1 MYILFDIGGTNTRV
15 ALTEDLATIIDVKKF
30 KTPTTFNEGVRLI
43 TEAAKALLDGKK
55 VIALAGGMRGTLDG
69 EKTML
74 VHDAG
79 GDLAKWEEAP
89 LGEKLGK
96 AFKAPV
102 YLENDAAI
110 AGMGEATYGAGEGSE
125 IVVYL
130 TVSTGVGGAK
140 IENGKI
146 DSYRYGFEPG
156 HQVLDVDKTILGED
170 EEPTLENL
178 VSGSALTRRM
188 GVKPYNI
195 PQEDQIWKQLAE
207 YLADGLRNTILY
219 WSPDVIVLGG
229 SMILGDPKIR
239 IDDIRVAAADILG
252 DVMPLPDIVTAD
264 LGDEAGLYGA
274 MALLK
279 QTQG

>member
-15 ALTEDLATIIDVKKF
+15 AATKDLETILDIKKF
-30 KTPTTFNEGVRLI
+30 KTPTTFTEGVRQI
-43 TEAAKALLDGKK
+43 VSAAEALLDGEKP
-55 VIALAGGMRGTLDG
+55 VAIAGGMRGTLDG
-69 EKTML
+69 EKSML

-79 GDLAKWEEAP
+79 GDLAKWEEQP
-89 LGEKLGK
+89 LAEKLSK
-96 AFKAPV
+96 ALKAPV
-102 YLENDAAI
+102 WLENDAAI
-110 AGMGEATYGAGEGSE
+110 AGMGEAVYGAGQGEE
-125 IVVYL
+125 IVVYM

-140 IENGKI
+140 IENGMI

-156 HQVLDVDKTILGED
+156 HQILDVDKTVLGED
-170 EEPTLENL
+170 EEPTLENM
-178 VSGSALTRRM
+178 VSGSALERRM
-188 GVKPYNI
+188 GVKPYEI
-195 PQEDQIWKQLAE
+195 PQEDRIWKQLAE

-229 SMILGDPKIR
+229 SMIMGDPKIHL
-239 IDDIRVAAADILG
+239 DDVRRAAADILG

-274 MALLK
+274 MARLK